1 MVIVTCYVGF
11 YHLFL
16 YFRRFTKHRE
26 DLTFAICCFMMSLY
40 GVYCVGMYNSYSL
53 EQGVFFQRRQIA
65 ALTLIG
71 TTFIWFVVDYLS
83 VTERKIRNFF
93 ELFFIVSALIIIFD
107 KSPMTIIL
115 DEPAIKN
122 VQLPWGWTVT
132 YYEVQPGVFVEF
144 VSFMGMMVFVY
155 TFIMARKAFLTGNRN
170 KAKAMMGAIVIFCI
184 GLINDV
190 SVQVGFYQFI
200 YIIEYC
206 YMGIVLLMATSLS
219 NEVVESVLRKE
230 ALQESEK
237 KYRDLVDNSL
247 VGIFV
252 IQDNRI
258 RFSNQRFAEIF
269 GYQNPQEVSAI
280 SWDEFILTDD
290 RELIQ
295 GRMTSVNN
303 NHQMPVHLE
312 FRGVAKNNRL
322 VDIEAFIGHISLEH
336 QPALQGTLVDITARK
351 AAERQLKESSD
362 ELVRYNLELEQF
374 VNVTSHH
381 IQEPLRSISSY
392 VQLLARRYK
401 NRLDKKAHEY
411 INFAVQGVERMHRLI
426 NDFLIY
432 TQVSKPWQAKNRVSL
447 LTVLKRVCSHLNSI
461 LKENQVAV
469 HVDSL
474 PYVFGEESKLEL
486 LLNNLILNAVA
497 FKRNDQLHIELF
509 SKDIEG
515 GWQIGIRDDGI
526 GIAPQYHRLI
536 FGLFQKLDNKNC
548 ATGTGIGLSV
558 CKKIVEQH
566 HGQIWVESEAGT
578 GSTFYFT
585 LPDHDSIQHGCN
597 N

>member
-1 MVIVTCYVGF
+1 M
-11 YHLFL
+11 HS
-16 YFRRFTKHRE
+16 R
-26 DLTFAICCFMMSLY
+26 
-40 GVYCVGMYNSYSL
+40 
-53 EQGVFFQRRQIA
+53 
-65 ALTLIG
+65 
-71 TTFIWFVVDYLS
+71 
-83 VTERKIRNFF
+83 
-93 ELFFIVSALIIIFD
+93 
-107 KSPMTIIL
+107 
-115 DEPAIKN
+115 
-122 VQLPWGWTVT
+122 
-132 YYEVQPGVFVEF
+132 VFVEF

-200 YIIEYC
+200 YIVEYC

-219 NEVVESVLRKE
+219 NEVVESALRKE

-247 VGIFV
+247 VGIFI

-280 SWDEFILTDD
+280 SWDEFIFTDD

-295 GRMTSVNN
+295 DRMTSANN
-303 NHQMPVHLE
+303 NRQMPVHLE
-312 FRGVAKNNRL
+312 FRGVASNDRL

-336 QPALQGTLVDITARK
+336 QLALQGTLVDITARK

-401 NRLDKKAHEY
+401 DQLDMKAHEY

-447 LTVLKRVCSHLNSI
+447 ITVLKRVCSHLNSI

-469 HVDSL
+469 NVNKL

-486 LLNNLILNAVA
+486 LLKNLILNAVA

-509 SKDIEG
+509 SKNIEG

-548 ATGTGIGLSV
+548 TTGTGIGLSV
-558 CKKIVEQH
+558 CKKIIEQH
-566 HGQIWVESEAGT
+566 HGQIWVESEVGI

-585 LPDHDSIQHGCN
+585 LPDHDSIQHGWHN
-597 N
+597 

>member
-16 YFRRFTKHRE
+16 YYRQFTKRRE

-40 GVYCVGMYNSYSL
+40 GVFCVGMYNSCTL
-53 EQGVFFQRRQIA
+53 EQGVLFQRRQIA

-71 TTFIWFVVDYLS
+71 TTFLWFVIDYLS
-83 VTERKIRNFF
+83 VTERKFRNFF
-93 ELFFIVSALIIIFD
+93 ALFFIISAVIIIFD
-107 KSPMTIIL
+107 RGSMTL
-115 DEPAIKN
+115 ELNKPAIKHIL
-122 VQLPWGWTVT
+122 LPWGWEVT
-132 YYEVQPGVFVEF
+132 YYEVEPGFFVEF

-155 TFIMARKAFLTGNRN
+155 TFIMARKELLKGNRK

-200 YIIEYC
+200 YVIEYC

-219 NEVVESVLRKE
+219 NEVVESALRKE
-230 ALQESEK
+230 ALEESEK

-252 IQDNRI
+252 VQDKRI
-258 RFSNQRFAEIF
+258 KFSNQRFAEIF
-269 GYQNPQEVSAI
+269 GFQNPQEVSGVC
-280 SWDEFILTDD
+280 WDEFVFDED

-295 GRMTSVNN
+295 SKMMTVDS
-303 NHQMPVHLE
+303 HHEEPFHLE
-312 FRGVAKNNRL
+312 FRGVTKKSQL

-351 AAERQLKESSD
+351 AAERQLQESSD
-362 ELVRYNLELEQF
+362 ELKRYTLELEQF

-381 IQEPLRSISSY
+381 IQEPLRTISSY
-392 VQLLARRYK
+392 VQLLAKRYE
-401 NRLDKKAHEY
+401 NQLDMRAHEY
-411 INFAVQGVERMHRLI
+411 IKFAVQGVNRMHSLI

-432 TQVSKPWQAKNRVSL
+432 TRVSKPWQAKNRVSL
-447 LTVLKRVCSHLNSI
+447 LTILKRVCGHLNSV
-461 LKENQVAV
+461 LKENRVDI

-486 LLNNLILNAVA
+486 LLKNLILNAVA

-509 SKDIEG
+509 SKNIEG
-515 GWQIGIRDDGI
+515 GWQVGIRDNGI
-526 GIAPQYHRLI
+526 GIAPRYHHLI
-536 FGLFQKLDNKNC
+536 FGLFQKLDNKNG
-548 ATGTGIGLSV
+548 ATGTGIGLSI
-558 CKKIVEQH
+558 CQKIVEQH
-566 HGQIWVESEAGT
+566 HGRIWVESEAGT

-585 LPDHDSIQHGCN
+585 LPDYNRAEQRWN